1 MLLISLIFKIAC
13 ICAGILL
20 AITALDRLDGD
31 SDFFNNIAAKLRP
44 FNTLIGLATLSI
56 GILYIFKFKCI
67 IFALVGIACGILLLP
82 QQLAKIPGIGD
93 NLVDLSKKMQGFKV
107 IIGDAAIILAILS
120 FLGMNPLC

>member
-1 MLLISLIFKIAC
+1 MIIHLIFKIAC

-20 AITALDRLDGD
+20 AITALDRLDGE
-31 SDFFNNIAAKLRP
+31 SNFFNNIAAKLRP
-44 FNTLIGLATLSI
+44 FNTLIGFATLVI
-56 GILYIFKFKCI
+56 GILYIMKFKCV

-82 QQLAKIPGIGD
+82 QQLGKIPGIGD
-93 NLVDLSKKMQGFKV
+93 NLVKLSTKMQGLKV